1 LNRSGIG
8 FWVRRVRVRKITN
21 GGNIP
26 GGSIVINET
35 FVYSL
40 SLFYY
45 NRIFE
50 NMDTQTVTNGSLL
63 VAEPF
68 LGDSNFERSVILVCE
83 HNEDGT
89 FGLVLNQIAQVKLN
103 DVLTDEM
110 YHDYSLYVGGPVQ
123 QNTLHYIHR
132 LGSQVEESVELTDGL
147 FWSGNFDQL
156 RQLINAGTVREND
169 VRFFV
174 GYSGWSGGQLA
185 DEMAQNAWI
194 ISQADANFIFDTPS
208 DQFWRGILRRM
219 GGQYRVLSHYPT
231 DPRLN

>member
-1 LNRSGIG
+1 MNSQ
-8 FWVRRVRVRKITN
+8 KISN
-21 GGNIP
+21 GC
-26 GGSIVINET
+26 
-35 FVYSL
+35 
-40 SLFYY
+40 
-45 NRIFE
+45 
-50 NMDTQTVTNGSLL
+50 LL
-63 VAEPF
+63 IAEPF
-68 LGDSNFERSVILVCE
+68 LGDPNFERSVVLVCD
-83 HNEDGT
+83 HNDDGT

-132 LGSQVEESVELTDGL
+132 LGHALEESIALPNGL
-147 FWSGNFDQL
+147 YWSGNFDRL
-156 RQLINAGTVREND
+156 RQLINAGAVKETD

-194 ISQADANFIFDTPS
+194 VTQADSNFIFDTPS
-208 DQFWRGILRRM
+208 DQFWRGILRQM
-219 GGQYRVLSHYPT
+219 GGQYRVLSHYPV